1 MLGAVLAEAVGQTP
15 LEYARAK
22 LFDPLGIRSHPAHEG
37 SDMFASEFFA
47 ADFAWGRTV
56 RG

>member
-22 LFDPLGIRSHPAHEG
+22 LFDPLGIESQPAYEG
-37 SDMFASEFFA
+37 SDSFAPEFYA
-47 ADFAWGRTV
+47 PTSPGPRTA